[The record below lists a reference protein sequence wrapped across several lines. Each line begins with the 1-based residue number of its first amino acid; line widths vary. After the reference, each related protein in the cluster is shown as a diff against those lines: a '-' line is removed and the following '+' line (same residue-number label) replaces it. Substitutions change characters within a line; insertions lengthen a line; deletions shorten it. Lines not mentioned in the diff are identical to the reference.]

1 MAWENWKSSNLAH
14 KVLWM
19 ICSAIWLVTCL
30 LLARALDLSIPYL
43 PLAVAGG
50 FAFYLRNWP
59 KQPELTA
66 WIVSSFA
73 FGTIVRFPHDHNWIN
88 MGSGVLALFGI
99 GAFLMMGLRW
109 LWSSGAERRRTYA
122 VFAPPAALV
131 FFVLSAQ
138 RALSLANLLYPKT
151 FDLYLYV
158 VDGSFGF
165 QPSFFAGRAMAASSL
180 LRIAAALTYVSLPFV
195 MALVYALRLPK
206 NAERPSWDI
215 ITLFLLAGIGGW
227 ALYNLVPATGPG
239 YVFKGSFPWRTL
251 PYSSLHRLFL
261 EQIPVSAD
269 IPRNAIPSL
278 HMAWVILLCWNS
290 KKLSPALRLF
300 LGFYTALTILSTM
313 GTGEHYFVDLV
324 AAVPFALFVQSLV
337 SPDRKPAIQRR
348 ALSAGSSIGM
358 ALLWMVLVRV
368 AAKEMLLTPLIP
380 WTLVALTG
388 VAVWKVKS
396 WFDTE
401 PSSTSHLQ
409 TAEAKPLVLAA
420 SAGK

>member
-1 MAWENWKSSNLAH
+1 MAWENWKSSDLSR
-14 KVLWM
+14 KVLW
-19 ICSAIWLVTCL
+19 ITCSAVWVFLCL
-30 LLARALDLSIPYL
+30 LQARALDLSIPYL

-50 FAFYLRNWP
+50 FVFYLRNWP
-59 KQPELTA
+59 KLPELA
-66 WIVSSFA
+66 VWIASSLA
-73 FGTIVRFPHDHNWIN
+73 FGTIVRFPHDHNWIST
-88 MGSGVLALFGI
+88 GSGVLALFGI

-122 VFAPPAALV
+122 VLAPAGALV
-131 FFVLSAQ
+131 LFVLSAQ

-151 FDLYLYV
+151 YDLYLYV

-165 QPSFFAGRAMAASSL
+165 QPSFLAGRALAASSV
-180 LRIAAALTYVSLPFV
+180 LRIAAVLTYVSLPFV

-239 YVFKGSFPWRTL
+239 YIFKGSFPWRTL
-251 PYSSLHRLFL
+251 PYSSLNQLLL
-261 EQIPVSAD
+261 EPIAVSLD

-278 HMAWVILLCWNS
+278 HMAWVILLYWNS
-290 KKLSPALRLF
+290 KGLSRPVRIF
-300 LGFYTALTILSTM
+300 LAFYTALTILSTM

-337 SPDRKPAIQRR
+337 SPDRKPAIKRR
-348 ALSAGSSIGM
+348 AISAGSGVSM
-358 ALLWMVLVRV
+358 ALLWMVLVRL
-368 AAKEMLLTPLIP
+368 ATKEMLLTPIIP
-380 WTLVALTG
+380 WTLVAVTG
-388 VAVWKVKS
+388 VAVWKIKS

-401 PSSTSHLQ
+401 PSGASDAQIT
-409 TAEAKPLVLAA
+409 EAKPLALGAT
-420 SAGK
+420 AGS